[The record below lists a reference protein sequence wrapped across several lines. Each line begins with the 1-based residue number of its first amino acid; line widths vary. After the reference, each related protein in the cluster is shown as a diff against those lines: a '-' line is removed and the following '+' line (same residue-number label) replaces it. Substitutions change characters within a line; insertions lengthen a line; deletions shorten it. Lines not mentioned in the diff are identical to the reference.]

1 MWYNSTLDSKVG
13 GGGVSPERGERFGSN
28 SCDMM
33 IVDYSRVIT
42 ENKTSD
48 MESQF
53 THHGMNEV
61 LHNTQVQ

>member
-1 MWYNSTLDSKVG
+1 MG
-13 GGGVSPERGERFGSN
+13 GCVSPERGERFGSN